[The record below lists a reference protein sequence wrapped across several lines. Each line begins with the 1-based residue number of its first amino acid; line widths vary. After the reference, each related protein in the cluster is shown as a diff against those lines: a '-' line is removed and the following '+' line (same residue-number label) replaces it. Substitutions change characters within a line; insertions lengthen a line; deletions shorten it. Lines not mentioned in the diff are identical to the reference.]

1 MSQGGGVGVEGDLL
15 GQDVQVDLLAAAD
28 PVVGPA
34 LVLVLYHAGDVSLSD
49 SVEES
54 TETP

>member
-1 MSQGGGVGVEGDLL
+1 MSQGGGVGVKRDLL
-15 GQDVQVDLLAAAD
+15 GQDVQVDLLATAD

-34 LVLVLYHAGDVSLSD
+34 LVLVLDHAGDVSLPD

>member
-1 MSQGGGVGVEGDLL
+1 MSQGGGVGVKRDLL
-15 GQDVQVDLLAAAD
+15 GQDVQVNLLAAAD

-34 LVLVLYHAGDVSLSD
+34 LVLVLDHAGDVSLPD